1 MKNNYFFLLLFLPC
15 VGMAGL
21 SAVLNANISFEAQQQ
36 DLPQSVAA
44 SYYSVPLTGFNHDVI
59 ANGNGQ
65 ANTTT
70 STTIDFSN
78 EYFSVDFVPTTVYN
92 SASAA
97 VYGGGLPANG
107 QITSAVTSGVTY
119 QLASYSSSNALLI
132 RPLTTSSGTLTFGA
146 PYTASSLYI
155 LWVATEAQASTVG
168 VTVNFADGT
177 TQAATSQIAYDW
189 VGGSTGVALG
199 GLSRVGAGST
209 QWAQLNEFSQS
220 GACKL
225 FEKKIDILAANQ
237 GKTITGVSFSYAPTG
252 NYQSLVVFAIN
263 VFGEQLAVPSVL
275 RNVVSVAPNPSAD
288 VFRVKSDVAVTSI
301 SAMNSLGQEIARA
314 VSSEISL
321 AGVPTGTYFLKIT
334 FEGELSEIRRVVKK

>member
-1 MKNNYFFLLLFLPC
+1 MKNNYYFLFIL
-15 VGMAGL
+15 
-21 SAVLNANISFEAQQQ
+21 ISSLMFARNSDRSDADFAMEMQQQ

-70 STTIDFSN
+70 TTTIDFSN
-78 EYFSVDFVPTTVYN
+78 EYFSADFVPTTVYN

-97 VYGGGLPANG
+97 VFGGGLPANG
-107 QITSAVTSGVTY
+107 QITSAVTAGVTY
-119 QLASYSSSNALLI
+119 QLADYSASNALLI
-132 RPLTTSSGTLTFGA
+132 RPLTTNTGTLTFGTQ
-146 PYTASSLYI
+146 YTATSLYI

-177 TQAATSQIAYDW
+177 SQAATNQIAYDW
-189 VGGSTGVALG
+189 VGGTTGIALG
-199 GLSRVGAGST
+199 NLSRVGSGST

-237 GKTITGVSFSYAPTG
+237 GKAITGVSFSYSPGG
-252 NYQSLVVFAIN
+252 NFQSLVVFAIN
-263 VFGEQLAVPSVL
+263 VFGESLAVNS
-275 RNVVSVAPNPSAD
+275 NVKNLVSIYPNPSAD
-288 VFRVKSDVAVTSI
+288 VFKVQSETGVKSITALNT
-301 SAMNSLGQEIARA
+301 LGQQVRQANGD
-314 VSSEISL
+314 EISL
-321 AGVPTGTYFLKIT
+321 ADANSGVYFLKIQLENDLT
-334 FEGELSEIRRVVKK
+334 ETRRVIKK